1 MALFN
6 TDVAEGNLR
15 QIKGRI
21 REEWGKLT
29 DDEIDQLEGQEDRL
43 AGLLQKKYGMAEAD
57 AEREVRRFK
66 EKNRLQ

>member
-6 TDVAEGNLR
+6 KDVAEGNLR

>member
-6 TDVAEGNLR
+6 KDVAQGNLR

-29 DDEIDQLEGQEDRL
+29 DDEIEQLEGREDRL
-43 AGLLQKKYGMAEAD
+43 SGLLQKKYGMAEAD

>member
-6 TDVAEGNLR
+6 KDVAQGNLR

-29 DDEIDQLEGQEDRL
+29 DDEIEQLEGREDRL
-43 AGLLQKKYGMAEAD
+43 SGLLQKKYGMAEAD

-66 EKNRLQ
+66 EKNRPQ